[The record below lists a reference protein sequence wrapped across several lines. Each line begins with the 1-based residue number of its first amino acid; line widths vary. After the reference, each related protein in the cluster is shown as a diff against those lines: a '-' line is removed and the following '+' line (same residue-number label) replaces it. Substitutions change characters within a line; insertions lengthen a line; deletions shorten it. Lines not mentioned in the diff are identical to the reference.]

1 MKKNI
6 RTLNLV
12 KIQELL
18 KELGEPGFRAK
29 QVYEWIWYKGVSN
42 FKDMRNL
49 PKALLE
55 KLEETHYIP
64 KTKIYTEQVS
74 HDGTIKL
81 GFELDDKNKVEGV
94 IIPSMG
100 RYTACISSQVGCSLD
115 CTFCATGFLKRERNL
130 TAGEIFDQVNLI
142 NNITLEH
149 FNQKLDNIVFMGMGE
164 PLLNYSNVIESI
176 KVITDMKGLG
186 FSPKRIT
193 VSTSGI
199 SKMIVKLTD
208 EELGCRLALSLHE
221 ANNEA
226 RSKIMPINDSNPLE
240 SLSEAMTYWYNKT
253 KSRPTLEYTVIDGV
267 NDQEQN
273 SVDLIA
279 FAKQFPCKINL
290 IEYNPIAQANFE
302 PTEEDNLEKF
312 AQRIEDAGLIVN
324 IRRSRGKDIDAAC
337 GQLINT
343 NE

>member
-6 RTLNLV
+6 RLLDLEKMQTLL
-12 KIQELL
+12 ED
-18 KELGEPGFRAK
+18 LGEPKFRAK
-29 QVYEWIWYKGVSN
+29 QVYEWLWHKGAIE
-42 FKDMRNL
+42 FKAMRNL
-49 PKALLE
+49 PKSLIE
-55 KLEETHYIP
+55 KLEESYTIP

-74 HDGTIKL
+74 NDGTIKI

-94 IIPSMG
+94 IIPSNG

-142 NNITLEH
+142 NNITVDR
-149 FNQKLDNIVFMGMGE
+149 FKKKIDNIVFMGMGE
-164 PLLNYSNVIESI
+164 PLLNYANVVESI
-176 KVITDMKGLG
+176 KKLTDMKGLG
-186 FSPKRIT
+186 FSAKRIT

-199 SKMIVKLTD
+199 SKMILKLTD

-240 SLSEAMTYWYNKT
+240 SLSEALKYWYDKT
-253 KSRPTLEYTVIDGV
+253 KSRPTLEYTVIQDV
-267 NDQEQN
+267 NDQTKN
-273 SVDLIA
+273 ADDLIT
-279 FAKQFPCKINL
+279 FAKEFPCKINL
-290 IEYNPIAQANFE
+290 IEYNPILQADFL
-302 PTEEDNLEKF
+302 PTEMDNLESF
-312 AQRIEDAGLIVN
+312 AKRIEDGGLIVN

-337 GQLINT
+337 GQLIN
-343 NE
+343 NS